1 MTAPE
6 ELGKL
11 LKEMQETQ
19 KETQRQLLQLQRDVA
34 AGQSEATKKVV
45 QKLEEDKTAI
55 FKNKGNEIRFRF
67 NKLMDNRFESALEQL
82 RKIPV
87 SEESEVSAAVTAAR
101 VGR

>member
-19 KETQRQLLQLQRDVA
+19 KEMQQQLSQLQWDIA

-45 QKLEEDKTAI
+45 QKLEEDKTAV
-55 FKNKGNEIRFRF
+55 FKKKGNEIQFWF
-67 NKLMDNRFESALEQL
+67 NKLMDNRFENALGEL
-82 RKIPV
+82 WKIPV
-87 SEESEVSAAVTAAR
+87 S
-101 VGR
+101 

>member
-19 KETQRQLLQLQRDVA
+19 KGTQQQLSLLQRDIAV
-34 AGQSEATKKVV
+34 GQSEATKKVV

-55 FKNKGNEIRFRF
+55 FKKKGNEIQFRF
-67 NKLMDNRFESALEQL
+67 NKLMDNRFENALEELQ
-82 RKIPV
+82 
-87 SEESEVSAAVTAAR
+87 
-101 VGR
+101 